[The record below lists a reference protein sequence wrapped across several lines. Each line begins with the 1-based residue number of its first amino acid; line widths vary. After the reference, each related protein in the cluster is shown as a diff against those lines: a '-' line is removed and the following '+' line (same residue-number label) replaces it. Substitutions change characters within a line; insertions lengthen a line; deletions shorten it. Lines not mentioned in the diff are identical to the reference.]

1 MPHTIEPAAGLGG
14 AIRAARPVQMTKWC
28 QNVTTDRAG
37 TGASRAS
44 GKETAHD

>member
-28 QNVTTDRAG
+28 QNVTTDRA
-37 TGASRAS
+37 SRAS
-44 GKETAHD
+44 GKESAHD